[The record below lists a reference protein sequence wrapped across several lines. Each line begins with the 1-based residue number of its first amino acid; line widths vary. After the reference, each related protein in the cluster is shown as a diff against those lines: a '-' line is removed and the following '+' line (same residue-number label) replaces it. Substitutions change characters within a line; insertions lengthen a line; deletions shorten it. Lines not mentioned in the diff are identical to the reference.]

1 MDIFTIA
8 FWIIAI
14 VLTVISFIKD
24 KKKTFAAMKK
34 SKGMMGN
41 MLGEIIAIISPNIFP
56 IIPFDF
62 FIAANVFFLSFMNEI
77 TVRTIAI
84 IQNAI
89 VNISILNLL
98 ILI

>member
-1 MDIFTIA
+1 MLPTNAETTVDTNVFAEPKTD
-8 FWIIAI
+8 FI
-14 VLTVISFIKD
+14 VSGGMNVRTRPIKN
-24 KKKTFAAMKK
+24 
-34 SKGMMGN
+34 MM
-41 MLGEIIAIISPNIFP
+41 ATISPNIFP